1 MWASCT
7 LLFIISQLTISAS
20 LSPSTSWSGF
30 AECKGVNTQLDG
42 SSHTQVPGPRSRR
55 CPECGSRLLERNA
68 LADSESRGGMEPQV
82 KVFGSNCESE
92 SLSASSRLNLAKTSP
107 PPEAD
112 PPLARGGNIK
122 NFSEGLVEVALHPA
136 YQVQSLNISHELEQI
151 NVRILSLKGMESKL
165 DHICDAQKN
174 ISQKIEDVNSS
185 VVSTISSTTCSPR
198 YCERHLISLESAVVH
213 GFHGV
218 SKRFQH
224 VNDLVER
231 GLLNASLQRADQ
243 VDGISRHPTT
253 SMNIQSPFLVN
264 LHDLL
269 RTAGTGLTITGL
281 TISAVAT
288 LQVIEPDCYPND
300 NLQRTRAVS

>member
-1 MWASCT
+1 
-7 LLFIISQLTISAS
+7 
-20 LSPSTSWSGF
+20 
-30 AECKGVNTQLDG
+30 
-42 SSHTQVPGPRSRR
+42 
-55 CPECGSRLLERNA
+55 
-68 LADSESRGGMEPQV
+68 MEPQV
-82 KVFGSNCESE
+82 KVFGGNCENE

-112 PPLARGGNIK
+112 PPPLARGGNIN
-122 NFSEGLVEVALHPA
+122 NFSEGLVEVALRPA
-136 YQVQSLNISHELEQI
+136 YQVQLLNISHELEQI

-213 GFHGV
+213 GFHVV
-218 SKRFQH
+218 SKRIQH

-243 VDGISRHPTT
+243 VDGISRHSTT
-253 SMNIQSPFLVN
+253 SMNIQSPLLVK
-264 LHDLL
+264 LHGLL

-288 LQVIEPDCYPND
+288 LQVIEPDCCPTD
-300 NLQRTRAVS
+300 NLQRTFVRCLEYYACFIETC